1 MFLPYSAT
9 LRGNTP
15 ASIPAQGSAVT
26 SVFPHNTKR
35 SKQNADE
42 LRHVL
47 KRRLYNRERRALKRE
62 LREAFSETGA
72 ETFERPDGT
81 SCITNTDT
89 FERPDGTSCLNA
101 ESHLNVPVN
110 EVVSVQL
117 DIKEL
122 DIPYDI
128 IIGRPSIMKYGLL
141 QFDAQ
146 LCLAGLQNAN
156 TVIQPE
162 LLNQDPHVVPATE
175 SEADTKPE
183 IGLQTPEDV
192 AVEELN
198 VALERLWMLSEREHW
213 RHEISCP
220 AVLTRAVQSLDGIAP
235 PGAKLNV
242 LREPKNGPSGVPA
255 DPVHNSVVRENRTRP
270 DAALSFRGLTA
281 SPKWHH
287 PKLDDPELNRA
298 HKDQYIHYEAS
309 AVGI

>member
-1 MFLPYSAT
+1 
-9 LRGNTP
+9 
-15 ASIPAQGSAVT
+15 
-26 SVFPHNTKR
+26 
-35 SKQNADE
+35 
-42 LRHVL
+42 
-47 KRRLYNRERRALKRE
+47 
-62 LREAFSETGA
+62 
-72 ETFERPDGT
+72 
-81 SCITNTDT
+81 
-89 FERPDGTSCLNA
+89 
-101 ESHLNVPVN
+101 
-110 EVVSVQL
+110 
-117 DIKEL
+117 
-122 DIPYDI
+122 
-128 IIGRPSIMKYGLL
+128 MKYGLL
-141 QFDAQ
+141 QFDDQ

-270 DAALSFRGLTA
+270 DAALPFRGLTA

-298 HKDQYIHYEAS
+298 HKDMYIHYEPARD
-309 AVGI
+309 GIDFEPEQPEFRREGDRSHLKLDSNGVPIEEYRLVHNEAKDVDFKRD